1 MADRR
6 PGPASGRHFGVLMST
21 TTGIPP
27 AQGADAVIKDNK
39 KTLSRRN
46 IRIGLSFIAPALIVL
61 SVFVF
66 YPTIKTFFTSLT
78 TDRINRKGIFVGLH
92 NYAELFTN
100 ADFWTDFR
108 NTVIYAVVYA
118 PLVVIVA
125 LAFALL
131 LNRKDIKGVG
141 FFRTCLFMPYIIS
154 LTVASIAWSFL
165 LSPSLGLIPYWGKVL
180 FGIQHMD
187 LLGTKSTAL
196 ATIIFIT
203 VWKNFGYFMVIFLA
217 GLQGINPDLYEA
229 ASLDGANAWQ
239 RFLHITLPGLMPT
252 FNYVVIFGLIG
263 SFQVFD
269 QVFILT
275 SGGPDR
281 ATETIVYR
289 IYTEA
294 FGNGKMGYASAL
306 SYVLLIM
313 TLIIGI
319 IQLVWNNKHEKEEI
333 G

>member
-1 MADRR
+1 
-6 PGPASGRHFGVLMST
+6 MST
-21 TTGIPP
+21 SLKIPS
-27 AQGADAVIKDNK
+27 AQGAGQEIKENK

-46 IRIGLSFIAPALIVL
+46 IRTGLAFVAPALIVL
-61 SVFVF
+61 AVFVF
-66 YPTIKTFFTSLT
+66 YPTVKTFFTSLT
-78 TDRINRKGIFVGLH
+78 TDRINRSGHFVGLQ
-92 NYAELFTN
+92 NYQKLFTN
-100 ADFWTDFR
+100 ADFWIDFR

-141 FFRTCLFMPYIIS
+141 FFRTCLFMPFIIS

-165 LSPSLGLIPYWGKVL
+165 LSPSLGLIPYWANQY
-180 FGIQHMD
+180 FGIQHLD

-196 ATIIFIT
+196 ATIILIT

-217 GLQGINPDLYEA
+217 GLQGISAELYEA

-239 RFLHITLPGLMPT
+239 RFLHITLPGLRPT

-281 ATETIVYR
+281 STETIVYR

-294 FGNGKMGYASAL
+294 FGNGKLGYASAL
-306 SYVLLIM
+306 SYILLIM
-313 TLIIGI
+313 TLILGI
-319 IQLVWNNKHEKEEI
+319 VQLVSNNKHEKEEI

>member
-1 MADRR
+1 
-6 PGPASGRHFGVLMST
+6 MST
-21 TTGIPP
+21 SLHIPS
-27 AQGADAVIKDNK
+27 AQGAGQEIKENK
-39 KTLSRRN
+39 KTLSKRN
-46 IRIGLSFIAPALIVL
+46 VRIGLAFVAPALIVL
-61 SVFVF
+61 TIFVF
-66 YPTIKTFFTSLT
+66 YPTVKTFITSLT
-78 TDRINRKGIFVGLH
+78 TDRINRSGRFVGFE
-92 NYAELFTN
+92 NYTKLFTN
-100 ADFWTDFR
+100 ADFWIDFR

-141 FFRTCLFMPYIIS
+141 FFRTCLFMPFIIS

-165 LSPSLGLIPYWGKVL
+165 LSPSLGLIPYWANQY
-180 FGIQHMD
+180 FGIEHLD

-196 ATIIFIT
+196 ATIILIT

-217 GLQGINPDLYEA
+217 GLQGISAELYEA

-239 RFLHITLPGLMPT
+239 RFLHITLPGLRPT

-281 ATETIVYR
+281 STETIVYR

-294 FGNGKMGYASAL
+294 FGNGKLGYASAL
-306 SYVLLIM
+306 SYILLIM
-313 TLIIGI
+313 TLILGI
-319 IQLVWNNKHEKEEI
+319 VQLVSNSKHEKEEI